1 MCPLQLRFTP
11 RLKHPLGPLLPEK
24 ILKTTGLHL
33 IVLSWCQL
41 RRKACLSSTK
51 LVNCSGGSGVIVL
64 SMIFLEIKPTVV
76 PFAGII
82 TFQLTKINKGA
93 EKHVLA
99 VNETFLETNET
110 ILARVHH

>member
-1 MCPLQLRFTP
+1 
-11 RLKHPLGPLLPEK
+11 
-24 ILKTTGLHL
+24 
-33 IVLSWCQL
+33 
-41 RRKACLSSTK
+41 
-51 LVNCSGGSGVIVL
+51 
-64 SMIFLEIKPTVV
+64 MIFLEIKPTVV